1 MFCEKCKSLMLPKGK
16 KLACTRCDF
25 KRDIKKADDY
35 TLSSKEKKKNKLLI
49 LDEDIKT
56 LPTTRAE
63 CKRCKNMEA
72 EWWLLQTRK
81 ADEAETRFFRCTKCK
96 LTWREYQ

>member
-1 MFCEKCKSLMLPKGK
+1 MFCEKCKSLMLPNGK
-16 KLACTRCDF
+16 KLVCTGCNFERVIEGGD
-25 KRDIKKADDY
+25 KYK
-35 TLSSKEKKKNKLLI
+35 LSSDEKKKNKLLI
-49 LDEDIKT
+49 VDEEIRT

-81 ADEAETRFFRCTKCK
+81 ADESETRFFRCTKCK